1 MNSLSINELIKN
13 YSAQFD
19 YNKKQTAIILAAGH
33 GKRIKSQ
40 TSKMLHKIWEIPT
53 VERVCNACREALGDA
68 NIIIVVGIKAEDV
81 IKTVGK
87 KDSLMFVYQEVQK
100 GTGHAVQVALDI
112 IEPQKYDGS
121 VYVLPGDMGL
131 INSESII
138 DFQKYFSGSETD
150 MVVLTGMFEG
160 KIEDNYYGR
169 VIRVPEKS
177 NNKKQLANSGK
188 VIEIMEYKDIVSL
201 NESKPYSVNY
211 KGEKFEFKKKELIAN
226 REFNSGVYAF
236 KFKPLEKM
244 IKEIGTNNVQ
254 NEMYLTDLIYLFNK
268 GGLSVSAVSP
278 KEQYVLMGFN
288 NKSVLK
294 EMDNIAR
301 GIVYEK
307 LKDLVE
313 ISDPDDFFID
323 ESVVNDIIE
332 MDKNGIPLDIKIGK
346 SAYVGE
352 GVKVNYNLTIMKNV
366 FLSGQVE
373 FGKYVTIQDNAQ
385 LSCFYG
391 QKIELGD
398 GTEIFSGN
406 IIKGNVKTGSNSVI
420 ESGVRITGSDEFPTQ
435 IGDNVI
441 IKGISYLFGSVVQNN
456 IHIEHSVIVKKRI
469 CKPENSKQEI
479 YKVKYYLPEAE
490 GLDAIEDLKK

>member
-1 MNSLSINELIKN
+1 MNSQSINELIKN

-33 GKRIKSQ
+33 GKRIKSR

-53 VERVCNACREALGDA
+53 VERVYNAYHEALGDS
-68 NIIIVVGIKAEDV
+68 NIIIVVGIKAEEV
-81 IKTVGK
+81 IKTVGRK
-87 KDSLMFVYQEVQK
+87 ESVIYVNQEVQN
-100 GTGHAVQVALDI
+100 GTGHAVQVALDV

-121 VYVLPGDMGL
+121 VYILPGDMGL

-138 DFQKYFSGSETD
+138 DFQKYFAGSETD

-169 VIRVPEKS
+169 VIRVPEK
-177 NNKKQLANSGK
+177 NKKQLANSGK
-188 VIEIMEYKDIVSL
+188 VIEIMEYKDIISL
-201 NESKPYSVNY
+201 DESKPYSVNY
-211 KGEKFEFKKKELIAN
+211 KGKKFEFTKKELIAN

-268 GGLSVSAVSP
+268 SGLSVSAVSP
-278 KEQYVLMGFN
+278 KDQYVLMGFN

-301 GIVYEK
+301 SIVYEK

-323 ESVVNDIIE
+323 ESVVDDIIE
-332 MDKNGIPLDIKIGK
+332 LDKKGIPLDIKIGK
-346 SAYVGE
+346 GAYVGK

-373 FGKYVTIQDNAQ
+373 FGKYVTIKDNAQ

-398 GTEIFSGN
+398 RAEIFSGN

-420 ESGVRITGSDEFPTQ
+420 ESGVRITGSDECPTQ
-435 IGDNVI
+435 IGDNVT
-441 IKGISYLFGSVVQNN
+441 IKGITYLFGSIIENN
-456 IHIEHSVIVKKRI
+456 IQIEHSVLVKKRI
-469 CKPENSKQEI
+469 YKPENSKQEI